1 MPSSKASAGLAS
13 RLIAGASLLY
23 PLLVWLGLKYLG
35 AFAVVSIL
43 AVVVA
48 LRLALGR
55 RTALDLVLALA
66 VVAALALL
74 AIDARTAVLIHPVL
88 VNFGFAAVFAYTLA
102 APPPMVERLARIL
115 DPDLPAAAAP
125 YLRKVTLA
133 WIGFFLVNGT
143 IAVWTVV
150 WGTIDQWAL
159 YNGLIAYLLIGAM
172 FAGELLVRRRVMP
185 KKGERA

>member
-1 MPSSKASAGLAS
+1 VLAS
-13 RLIAGASLLY
+13 RLLASASLLY
-23 PLLVWLGLKYLG
+23 PVIVWLGLKYLG
-35 AFAVVSIL
+35 APAIVGIL

-55 RTALDLVLALA
+55 RTALDLVLVLA
-66 VVAALALL
+66 VLAAVVLL
-74 AIDARTAVLIHPVL
+74 AIDSRTAVLIHPVL
-88 VNFGFAAVFAYTLA
+88 VNFGFATVFSYTLA

-115 DPDLPAAAAP
+115 DPDVPPAAAP

-133 WIGFFLVNGT
+133 WIGFFLMNGT

-159 YNGLIAYLLIGAM
+159 YNGVIAYLLIGAM

-185 KKGERA
+185 KKGEGA

>member
-1 MPSSKASAGLAS
+1 MLAS
-13 RLIAGASLLY
+13 RLLASASLLY
-23 PLLVWLGLKYLG
+23 PVIVWLGLKYLG
-35 AFAVVSIL
+35 APAIVGIL

-55 RTALDLVLALA
+55 RTALDLVLVLA
-66 VVAALALL
+66 VLAAVVLL
-74 AIDARTAVLIHPVL
+74 AIDSRTAVLIHPVL
-88 VNFGFAAVFAYTLA
+88 VNFGFAGVFAYTLA

-115 DPDLPAAAAP
+115 DPDLPAAAP

-150 WGTIDQWAL
+150 WGTIDQWAI
-159 YNGLIAYLLIGAM
+159 YNGVIAYLLIGVM

>member
-1 MPSSKASAGLAS
+1 MRPVPLS
-13 RLIAGASLLY
+13 RLLPDGRHPDAVIAERGGR
-23 PLLVWLGLKYLG
+23 VHC
-35 AFAVVSIL
+35 FAE
-43 AVVVA
+43 
-48 LRLALGR
+48 
-55 RTALDLVLALA
+55 
-66 VVAALALL
+66 
-74 AIDARTAVLIHPVL
+74 
-88 VNFGFAAVFAYTLA
+88 FAADVA
-102 APPPMVERLARIL
+102 
-115 DPDLPAAAAP
+115 DN
-125 YLRKVTLA
+125 LA